1 MTFKKYILSLFGI
14 FMVCLIA
21 IVFFASFPFL
31 SLNDQNIEIPK
42 ISIEN
47 DVEEYLRT
55 EEAKISNIAPNAR
68 KKIVWNNI
76 DKKRKN

>member
-14 FMVCLIA
+14 FTFCLIA
-21 IVFFASFPFL
+21 IIVFASFPFL

-55 EEAKISNIAPNAR
+55 EEAKISNVTNR
-68 KKIVWNNI
+68 REHSTNIV
-76 DKKRKN
+76 REP

>member
-14 FMVCLIA
+14 FTVCLIA

-55 EEAKISNIAPNAR
+55 EESKISNIAPNAR

-76 DKKRKN
+76 DKKEKT

>member
-1 MTFKKYILSLFGI
+1 
-14 FMVCLIA
+14 MVCLIA

-55 EEAKISNIAPNAR
+55 EEAKINNIAPNAR
-68 KKIVWNNI
+68 KKIVNFG
-76 DKKRKN
+76 